1 MAHVELVEPSD
12 HAVADEIQ
20 ILREFIRDY
29 MQGIK
34 DKIPQT
40 ILDYLAQQINK
51 ILIRLKQWGY

>member
-1 MAHVELVEPSD
+1 MEQVAPTD

-34 DKIPQT
+34 DKIPQQV
-40 ILDYLAQQINK
+40 LDYLANQIQK

>member
-1 MAHVELVEPSD
+1 MAQVELVASSD
-12 HAVADEIQ
+12 HAVQDEIQ

-34 DKIPQT
+34 DKIPQQV
-40 ILDYLAQQINK
+40 LDYLAQQINK

>member
-1 MAHVELVEPSD
+1 MEQVAPTD
-12 HAVADEIQ
+12 HAVKDELD
-20 ILREFIRDY
+20 ILREFVRDY

-40 ILDYLAQQINK
+40 ILDYLANQIQK

>member
-1 MAHVELVEPSD
+1 MEQVAPTD

-34 DKIPQT
+34 DKIPQQ
-40 ILDYLAQQINK
+40 ILDYLAYQIQK
-51 ILIRLKQWGY
+51 ILIWLKQWGY